1 MILIVELVDTMGI
14 NKFNLVLSVFLV
26 TIVTAEEVTNDST
39 NNHKDEVVIQSKG
52 TLVNHPACKD
62 ALLDLAHGY
71 GFQISKNIQF
81 YKKKSR
87 QILNP

>member
-1 MILIVELVDTMGI
+1 M

-39 NNHKDEVVIQSKG
+39 NNENNHKVDEVVIQSKG

-81 YKKKSR
+81 
-87 QILNP
+87 

>member
-1 MILIVELVDTMGI
+1 M
-14 NKFNLVLSVFLV
+14 NNFNLVLSVFLV

-39 NNHKDEVVIQSKG
+39 NNHKVDEVVIQSKG

-71 GFQISKNIQF
+71 VFQISKNIQF
-81 YKKKSR
+81 
-87 QILNP
+87 